1 MSIISRRISIL
12 YVVGLAMSILY
23 DEWTALLMQRSRYDK
38 SVIAIDKTV
47 IIKCSER
54 VIFVTEYSAIGCWG
68 KIISGIMIQ
77 MP

>member
-54 VIFVTEYSAIGCWG
+54 VIFIRNTAQLDVEERPFWE
-68 KIISGIMIQ
+68 
-77 MP
+77 

>member
-38 SVIAIDKTV
+38 SVIAIDKTA
-47 IIKCSER
+47 IIKVLRASY
-54 VIFVTEYSAIGCWG
+54 IYTEYSAIGC
-68 KIISGIMIQ
+68 
-77 MP
+77 

>member
-23 DEWTALLMQRSRYDK
+23 DEWTALLMQRSRYDQ

-54 VIFVTEYSAIGCWG
+54 VCNGIQRNWLLG
-68 KIISGIMIQ
+68 KDHFGK
-77 MP
+77 